1 MPLISPSDYRSPAHL
16 WNGHLQTIVPALF
29 RKVDVPYVRER
40 IETPDDD
47 FLDLDWSF
55 SGVKSLELRV
65 KTGPPGGLELDAEL
79 LSGFGSEKLLTARRP
94 GLNSKFLTI
103 LSHGL
108 EGDSRRQYLA
118 GMVRHLTAN
127 GFDCLAWHYRSC
139 SGEMNRQTRFYH
151 LGETTD
157 LQLVIDYALQKG
169 YERINLL
176 GFSAGG
182 NITLKYLGEQGQAIH
197 PAIQRAV
204 VFSVPLHL
212 TTASRRLEAWDSQIY
227 NKRFNRTL
235 KRKVFEKAALIP
247 GTIQTEGLQKVR
259 TLREFD
265 NLFTA
270 RLHGFRD
277 AEDYYEK
284 SSSLQY
290 LDKIAVPT
298 LVVNAKNDPF
308 LSRECFPE
316 ELARQLPHVW
326 MEFPAEGGHCGFT
339 PVGRNK
345 TVYWSEQRA
354 LRFLREE

>member
-1 MPLISPSDYRSPAHL
+1 MPLIASSDYRPPAHL
-16 WNGHLQTIVPALF
+16 WNGHLQTIIPSLF
-29 RKVDVPYVRER
+29 RKVEVPYVRER

-47 FLDLDWSF
+47 FLDLDWSKAVGKEGGKKAGEDNNSF
-55 SGVKSLELRV
+55 FPSSLSPLV
-65 KTGPPGGLELDAEL
+65 
-79 LSGFGSEKLLTARRP
+79 
-94 GLNSKFLTI
+94 I

-139 SGEMNRQTRFYH
+139 SGEMNRQARFYH
-151 LGETTD
+151 LGETSD
-157 LQLVIDYALQKG
+157 LQFVIDYALKKG
-169 YERINLL
+169 YRHINLM

-182 NITLKYLGEQGQAIH
+182 NITLKYLGERGQDIH
-197 PAIQRAV
+197 PAVEKAV

-212 TTASRRLEAWDSQIY
+212 TSASRRLEAWDSQIY

-235 KRKVFEKAALIP
+235 KRKVFEKAAIMP
-247 GTIQTEGLQKVR
+247 GAIHTEGLQKVR

-277 AEDYYEK
+277 AEDYYQQ

-290 LDKIAVPT
+290 LDRIAIPT
-298 LVVNAKNDPF
+298 LIVNARNDPF

-316 ELARQLPHVW
+316 ELARQLPNVW
-326 MEFPAEGGHCGFT
+326 MEFPTQGGHCGFA
-339 PVGRNK
+339 PAGRNK
-345 TVYWSEQRA
+345 EVYWSEERA
-354 LRFLREE
+354 LRFLKGTN